1 MALSS
6 GDFRRNDVL
15 RGDFSVLSQLHQM
28 VERRAKPLTLDP
40 APRRAHDVTD
50 P

>member
-15 RGDFSVLSQLHQM
+15 RGDFSVLPQLHQM

-40 APRRAHDVTD
+40 AS
-50 P
+50 